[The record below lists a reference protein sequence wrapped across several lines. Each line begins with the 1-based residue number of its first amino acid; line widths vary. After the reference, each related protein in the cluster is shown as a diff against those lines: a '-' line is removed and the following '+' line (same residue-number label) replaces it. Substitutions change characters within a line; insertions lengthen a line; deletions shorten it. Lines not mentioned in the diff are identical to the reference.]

1 MDEWYSSDGASQG
14 TSIWSLYVGLF
25 LVLLT
30 FFIMLAGFSRPDSA
44 RTSAVVDSLQATFGT
59 QPVSLRDDE
68 GLFAPGSSALAELG
82 GDLAGLLRVAHVQRA
97 ARGEELRVT
106 LPESELFPPDSAE
119 VRDTSMPAIDRVV
132 AALSMPP
139 NGVRLE
145 VAVSLGVQGAVDTS
159 RGQDGDEV
167 ALAIRRAGALA
178 RALVSRGAAPA
189 AIAIGI
195 DSRQPGR
202 ALLAFRSSGVD
213 QTLHVPAD
221 ERRER

>member
-1 MDEWYSSDGASQG
+1 MEEWYGSDGASQG
-14 TSIWSLYVGLF
+14 TGIWSLYVGLF

-30 FFIMLAGFSRPDSA
+30 FFIMLVGLSRPDSGK
-44 RTSAVVDSLQATFGT
+44 TSAVVDSLQTTFGT
-59 QPVSLRDDE
+59 QPNSPRDDE
-68 GLFAPGSSALAELG
+68 GLFAPGASALAELG
-82 GDLAGLLRVAHVQRA
+82 GDLAGLLRVAHVRRA

-106 LPESELFPPDSAE
+106 LPASELFPPDSAE
-119 VRDTSMPAIDRVV
+119 VRDISTPLINRLI
-132 AALSMPP
+132 AALSAPP

-145 VAVSLGVQGAVDTS
+145 VAVSLGAQGAGDTS
-159 RGQDGDEV
+159 RGQGGDEL
-167 ALAIRRAGALA
+167 ALAIRRAGAFA
-178 RALVSRGAAPA
+178 RALVSRGAPPA
-189 AIAIGI
+189 AVAIGI